1 MFRIT
6 ALALVGAAVLAGCG
20 SAPEAPGAAQ
30 ALVAGDA
37 QVATLEGN
45 VWQPVDLT
53 GCSVPWGLAV
63 MVEESGISRRE
74 FTFTTH
80 GSIQVRQVEVPDD
93 PDTGDAY
100 ALAYSR
106 EGSTLRVRAGLGIEA
121 WTIRE
126 LTSVRLLLEDENGD
140 ECWLRRVR

>member
-1 MFRIT
+1 MVRIT
-6 ALALVGAAVLAGCG
+6 ALALVAAAVLAGCG
-20 SAPEAPGAAQ
+20 SASETPGAAQ
-30 ALVAGDA
+30 ALVAGEA
-37 QVATLEGN
+37 AAAVLEGN

-53 GCSVPWGLAV
+53 GCSVPWGPAA
-63 MVEESGISRRE
+63 MVEESGIRRRE

-93 PDTGDAY
+93 PNTADTY

-106 EGSTLRVRAGLGIEA
+106 SGTTLRVRAGLGTES
-121 WTIRE
+121 WSIRG
-126 LTSVRLLLEDENGD
+126 LTSTRLLLEDENGD